1 MNRLFIIL
9 LVLLSSIFATIAANA
24 NANDLEKLFE
34 REWQHRMEQN
44 PLFARSM
51 GKKNAKVQF
60 QNISLESLTKSHEF
74 YQSILKDLT
83 AIDLNRLNTE
93 QQVNYQIFRDQVNN
107 QLTNFEYGMYQIPF
121 NSDSGFYSGF
131 ARAQGNFRFN
141 TIKDYEQYLDYL
153 ESWPAHVKEQITH
166 MNVGLDR
173 GFTQPKEIL
182 STLPE
187 RVYSYIASDARDSVF
202 YRPFKAMGSKFS
214 TADQERLK
222 KRAEKVIINSVN
234 SGYQALGDFFKDVYI
249 PNAKTSIAASD
260 LPQGKAF
267 YENRIRHYTTLD
279 MTADEIHQLG
289 LNEVK
294 RIRNEMDAIIKKVE
308 FTGTFAEFLQFLRT
322 DPQFYAKTEEELL
335 SRASR
340 IAKRADAAL
349 PGLFKHL
356 PRTPYGVE
364 PVPKELAPNYTTG
377 RYVSAPRDSKLPGYY
392 WVNTYAL
399 DKRPLYELEALSLHE
414 AVPGHHLQIAL
425 NQELEN
431 LPNFRQFSYLSA
443 FGEGWGLYSEWLGIE
458 MGFYTDPYS
467 DFGRL
472 TYEMWRAVRL
482 VVDTG
487 MHAMGWSREKALAYL
502 ADNTALSL
510 HNVRTEIDRYISWP
524 GQALSYKIG
533 ELTIKRLRAEAEEQL
548 GNKFDVR
555 DFHDVVLRHGSVPLN
570 VLEQNV
576 GNYINSTLN
585 QAKK

>member
-1 MNRLFIIL
+1 MNRLFVQFL
-9 LVLLSSIFATIAANA
+9 LVVTVLFPVSTLTASE
-24 NANDLEKLFE
+24 LEKLFDK
-34 REWQHRMEQN
+34 EWQHRMEQN

-51 GKKNAKVQF
+51 GKKIAKVQF
-60 QNISLESLTKSHEF
+60 RDISLTRLSKSHEF
-74 YQSILKDLT
+74 YKSLLDDLT
-83 AIDLNRLNTE
+83 AIDLASLDTE
-93 QQVNYQIFRDQVNN
+93 QQVNYQIFRDQVKN
-107 QLTNFEYGMYQIPF
+107 QLAYFEFGMYQIPF

-131 ARAQGNFRFN
+131 ARAQGNFHFD
-141 TIKDYEQYLDYL
+141 TVKGYEDYLDYL
-153 ESWPAHVKEQITH
+153 ESWPSHVAQQITH
-166 MNVGLDR
+166 MKVGLDR

-187 RVYSYIASDARDSVF
+187 RVYSYISPDVEKSVF
-202 YRPFKAMGSKFS
+202 YRPFKGLGSKF
-214 TADQERLK
+214 TERERKQLLQ
-222 KRAEKVIINSVN
+222 RAERVITNSVN
-234 SGYQALGDFFKDVYI
+234 AGYQTLGDFFKDVYI
-249 PNAKTSIAASD
+249 PGANISIAASD

-289 LNEVK
+289 LEEVK
-294 RIRNEMDAIIKKVE
+294 RIRSEMDEIIKKVE
-308 FTGTFAEFLQFLRT
+308 FKGTFTEFLEFLRT

-349 PGLFKHL
+349 PALFKHL

-425 NQELEN
+425 NQELED

-487 MHAMGWSREKALAYL
+487 MHAMGWSRDKALAYL

-533 ELTIKRLRAEAEEQL
+533 ELTIKRLRAEAESQL
-548 GNKFDVR
+548 GDAFDVR
-555 DFHDVVLRHGSVPLN
+555 DFHDVVLRHGAVPLN

-576 GNYINSTLN
+576 ASYIKTTVN

>member
-1 MNRLFIIL
+1 MNRLIIIFI
-9 LVLLSSIFATIAANA
+9 VLSSQLHPTNA
-24 NANDLEKLFE
+24 SNADDLEKLYDK
-34 REWQHRMEQN
+34 EWQYRMEQN
-44 PLFARSM
+44 PLMARSM
-51 GKKNAKVQF
+51 GDKTTKLKF
-60 QNISLESLTKSHEF
+60 QDISLDRLTKSHAF
-74 YQSILKDLT
+74 YQAIFSELS
-83 AIDLNRLNTE
+83 AIDVNILTTE
-93 QQVNYQIFRDQVNN
+93 QLVNYQIFHDQIKN
-107 QLTNFEYGMYQIPF
+107 QLANFEYGMYQIPF

-131 ARAQGNFRFN
+131 ARAQSNFRFN
-141 TIKDYEQYLDYL
+141 TVAEYEQYLDYL
-153 ESWPAHVKEQITH
+153 DSWPAHVEQQITH
-166 MNVGLDR
+166 MKAGLKR

-187 RVYSYIASDARDSVF
+187 RVYGYISIDARESVF
-202 YRPFKAMGSKFS
+202 YRPFKAMGNKFS
-214 TADQERLK
+214 VTVRERLK
-222 KRAEKVIINSVN
+222 KRAETIISNSVN
-234 SGYQALGDFFKDVYI
+234 HGYQVLGDFFKAVYI

-267 YENRIRHYTTLD
+267 YDNRIRHYTTLD

-349 PGLFKHL
+349 PALFKQL

-364 PVPKELAPNYTTG
+364 PVPKELAANYTTG
-377 RYVSAPRDSKLPGYY
+377 RYVSAPRNSRLPGYY

-431 LPNFRQFSYLSA
+431 LPNFRQFSYISA

-458 MGFYTDPYS
+458 MGFYSDPYS

-487 MHAMGWSREKALAYL
+487 MHAMGWSRDKALAYL

-510 HNVRTEIDRYISWP
+510 LNVRTEIDRYISWP
-524 GQALSYKIG
+524 AQALSYKIG
-533 ELTIKRLRAEAEEQL
+533 ELTIKRLRAEAESRL
-548 GNKFDVR
+548 ADNFDVR
-555 DFHDVVLRHGSVPLN
+555 EFHDVVLRHGSVPLN

-576 GNYINSTLN
+576 AGYIKSTL
-585 QAKK
+585 AEVKK